1 MYIYFY
7 YISIIQIVREA
18 QRLQLHNQ
26 YLINLAMNRIWR
38 LNSTRYQRQQFINLA
53 SDAIKR
59 ALVGNL
65 FTD

>member
-7 YISIIQIVREA
+7 YISIIQIVR
-18 QRLQLHNQ
+18 LQLHNQ
-26 YLINLAMNRIWR
+26 DLIWR